1 MGTNYL
7 KCETCGKFCTANFV
21 PGTLLGRALMC
32 CNCGKKVNLSSLES
46 RTCEKCKSTFY
57 APKGSFADTFVC
69 PNGCDNGVKEVKSKP
84 EKEPKPFSTAPVAAS
99 PKVPLD
105 VDVELIPGVYCPD
118 CSGELVYYNGYPY
131 CTNCRKYI
139 ERADIA
145 DPLIEDYLRNHTG
158 RKPRV
163 IEWPVEKM
171 GNKLLF
177 LHGGG
182 SHIPM
187 HSLIVVHDNQL
198 MIYRSAYGTQFKSGA
213 KSYTFFPSKGIETER
228 LDALYTDAP
237 EEVNLLNLAT
247 SVLFM
252 SLHNHQRE
260 NGIINIEIPDT
271 KYIADVDVRYAF
283 SIVDP
288 RLLTENAFSFNE
300 EDETY
305 LGKLVESWC
314 WDEIKLE
321 VRRRINRLLND
332 MVLDN
337 CTSAA
342 MEAYLEENLTASRA
356 NISTLVDGNTREFY
370 GLKTMVRN
378 FSVKVRRKP
387 EYCPTCHEELELSRD
402 ETTAQCKNGHIF
414 SLCKKCGKYS
424 VYNQKC
430 MNPGCGAEYCV
441 MCGSLLE
448 INFAAGEA
456 TCTGPKHHKF
466 KQCGI
471 DKCGRYAKHVKDAN
485 KCMACGRLTYD

>member
-7 KCETCGKFCTANFV
+7 KCETCGKFCPANFV

-32 CNCGKKVNLSSLES
+32 CSCGKKVNLSSLES

-84 EKEPKPFSTAPVAAS
+84 EIEPEPFSAAPVAAS
-99 PKVPLD
+99 SKVPLD

-139 ERADIA
+139 ERKDIA
-145 DPLIEDYLRNHTG
+145 DRLIDDYLRNHAN
-158 RKPRV
+158 RAPRV

-171 GNKLLF
+171 ENKLLF

-182 SHIPM
+182 NHIPM

-198 MIYRSAYGTQFKSGA
+198 LVYRSAYGTMYKKEGR
-213 KSYTFFPSKGIETER
+213 YTFFPSKGTEAER

-237 EEVNLLNLAT
+237 ENVNLLNLAT

-252 SLHNHQRE
+252 SLRE
-260 NGIINIEIPDT
+260 HERNKLMCNIVIPDT
-271 KYIADVDVRYAF
+271 DFIANVNIRYSF
-283 SIVDP
+283 LICDP
-288 RLLTENAFSFNE
+288 VVLTKKTFSFDE
-300 EDETY
+300 ESDIY
-305 LGKLVESWC
+305 LDKLLENWC
-314 WDEIKLE
+314 WDEVE
-321 VRRRINRLLND
+321 QTSRRYIEYLIED
-332 MVLDN
+332 MALDN
-337 CTSAA
+337 CTDTKIKR
-342 MEAYLEENLTASRA
+342 YFENGLGKIRGDISDEVSQFTIKRYGIEITVSSYRV
-356 NISTLVDGNTREFY
+356 NI
-370 GLKTMVRN
+370 
-378 FSVKVRRKP
+378 RRKT
-387 EYCPTCHEELELSRD
+387 EFCPTCHEELELSRD

-441 MCGSLLE
+441 LCGSLLD

-466 KQCGI
+466 KQCGMQ
-471 DKCGRYAKHVKDAN
+471 DCRRYAKHVKDAN
-485 KCMACGRLTYD
+485 KCIACGRLTYD